1 MDTYFT
7 LVEEVLS
14 SFPLECRK
22 NYYENKNSLKINIED
37 SISDKIYGDYDHYK
51 NIITLYRIEALP
63 HELFHMAF
71 RDGKKVN
78 RKIYDDCDMV
88 YGNGVS
94 FSTYCNEKK
103 IIMAK
108 GFTEGF
114 AEYLSRK
121 CSICEGKTYQYY
133 FVDLL
138 VSIYGEEIVEY
149 PLRNDSVGFFADSR
163 FLDISKINIALD
175 KLDTACSGIILVST
189 FRDTINDVFKDGSVD
204 DKTTFSKLIVS
215 VRTDFKDSIVELFKL
230 MIDEYNHCKC
240 PKISKEEFYQKMNM
254 FLTDS
259 RYSPAFVL
267 DDKYF
272 CVKDELNSIF
282 KKFYRKNRLLRR
294 RVKK

>member
-1 MDTYFT
+1 MDTYFA

-14 SFPLECRK
+14 NFPLECRK

-37 SISDKIYGDYDHYK
+37 SISDKIYGDYDHYE

-71 RDGKKVN
+71 REGNKVDKKIDGF
-78 RKIYDDCDMV
+78 V
-88 YGNGVS
+88 YNNGVS
-94 FSTYCNEKK
+94 FSIENNGRK
-103 IIMAK
+103 IIHAQ
-108 GFTEGF
+108 GLNEGF

-121 CSICEGKTYQYY
+121 CSLCEGKIYQYY

-138 VSIYGEEIVEY
+138 ISIYGEDIIQY
-149 PLRNDSVGFFADSR
+149 ALKNDPLGMFEDKR
-163 FLDISKINIALD
+163 FKDIHMINLVLD
-175 KLDTACSGIILVST
+175 KLDNACSGIIYFSNY
-189 FRDTINDVFKDGSVD
+189 RNEINNIFKNGTD
-204 DKTTFSKLIVS
+204 DEKREYSILLLETK
-215 VRTDFKDSIVELFKL
+215 TDFKDSIVELFKL

-272 CVKDELNSIF
+272 SVKDELNSIF

>member
-14 SFPLECRK
+14 NFPLECRK
-22 NYYENKNSLKINIED
+22 NYYENKKILKINMEETVCE
-37 SISDKIYGDYDHYK
+37 KIYGDYDHDE

-71 RDGKKVN
+71 RDSKKVN

-121 CSICEGKTYQYY
+121 CSVYEGKTYQYY

-138 VSIYGEEIVEY
+138 ISIYGEDIVEY
-149 PLRNDSVGFFADSR
+149 PLRNDPVGFFADSR

-175 KLDTACSGIILVST
+175 KLDTASSGIILVST
-189 FRDTINDVFKDGSVD
+189 FKDTINDVFKDGSVE

-215 VRTDFKDSIVELFKL
+215 VRTDFKDSIVELFEL

-259 RYSPAFVL
+259 RYSIAFVL

-272 CVKDELNSIF
+272 SISDELKMMF
-282 KKFYRKNRLLRR
+282 KKFRRKNKIRKRNI
-294 RVKK
+294 